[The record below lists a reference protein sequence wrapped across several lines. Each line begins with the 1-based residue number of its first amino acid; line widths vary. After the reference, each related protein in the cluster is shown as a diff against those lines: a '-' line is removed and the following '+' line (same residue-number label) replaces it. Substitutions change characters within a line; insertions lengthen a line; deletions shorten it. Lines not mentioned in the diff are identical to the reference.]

1 MSRPL
6 VVGNWKMNGTRREC
20 RELAHKIGVEL
31 QGTTGSVEVAVAP
44 PFTALSSVAK
54 AKGGLKLAAQNCH
67 WQENGAYTGE
77 ISPSMLAELGCEF
90 VIVGHSERRHIFHED
105 DQMISRKLGPVI
117 AHGMHAILC
126 VGETLSERQEGS
138 TEEVINRQLHA
149 ALKGLDK
156 SVMTKLEIA
165 YEPVWAIGTGQN
177 ATAEQISA
185 VHNRIRQFLTNSF
198 GDSGGG
204 VRILY
209 GGSVKPENASM
220 LSEINEVHGLLVGGA
235 SLQVETFVPIVSA
248 FSRIEER

>member
-6 VVGNWKMNGTRREC
+6 VVGNWKMNGTHREC

-67 WQENGAYTGE
+67 WQESGAYTGE

-90 VIVGHSERRHIFHED
+90 VIVGHSERRHVFHED
-105 DQMISRKLGPVI
+105 DQMISRKLGPII
-117 AHGMHAILC
+117 AHGMNAILC

-138 TEEVINRQLHA
+138 TEEVINRQLHT

-156 SVMTKLEIA
+156 SAMSKVEIA

-177 ATAEQISA
+177 ATGEQISA
-185 VHNRIRQFLTNSF
+185 VHNQIRQFLTISF

-220 LSEINEVHGLLVGGA
+220 LAEINEVHGLLVGGA
-235 SLQVETFVPIVSA
+235 SLQAETFVPIVSA
-248 FSRIEER
+248 FKKS

>member
-1 MSRPL
+1 
-6 VVGNWKMNGTRREC
+6 MNGTRREC
-20 RELAHKIGVEL
+20 PELAHKIDVEL
-31 QGTTGSVEVAVAP
+31 QRTTVSVEVAVAP

>member
-54 AKGGLKLAAQNCH
+54 AKDGLKLAAQNCH
-67 WQENGAYTGE
+67 WQESGAYTGE

-90 VIVGHSERRHIFHED
+90 VIVGHSERRHVFHED
-105 DQMISRKLGPVI
+105 DQMISRKLGPII
-117 AHGMHAILC
+117 AHGMNAILC

-138 TEEVINRQLHA
+138 TEEVINRQLHT

-156 SVMTKLEIA
+156 SAMSKVEIA

-185 VHNRIRQFLTNSF
+185 VHNQIRQFLTISF

-220 LSEINEVHGLLVGGA
+220 LAEINEVHGLLVGGA
-235 SLQVETFVPIVSA
+235 SLQAETFVPIVSA
-248 FSRIEER
+248 FKKS

>member
-20 RELAHKIGVEL
+20 LELAHKIDVEL
-31 QGTTGSVEVAVAP
+31 QRTTVSVEVAVAP

-165 YEPVWAIGTGQN
+165 YEPIWAIGTGQN